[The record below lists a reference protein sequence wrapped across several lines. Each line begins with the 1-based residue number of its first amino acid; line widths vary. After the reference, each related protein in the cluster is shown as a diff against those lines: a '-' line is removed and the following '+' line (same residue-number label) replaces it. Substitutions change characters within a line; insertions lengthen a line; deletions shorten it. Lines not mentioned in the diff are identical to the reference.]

1 MKKIISLLMLLS
13 TLTVHA
19 EWIYVTSN
27 SDKDKIF
34 FDPKTIGVYE
44 NYRKAWV
51 LVNFAKPQT
60 VGADSASSKSTYY
73 KFDCNGKRFSVVAEL
88 TTSEMGGEGKILTKV
103 SASEDVWV
111 TATKEDS
118 LKVAMESV
126 CSK

>member
-51 LVNFAKPQT
+51 LVNFAKPQPVET
-60 VGADSASSKSTYY
+60 LSASSKSTYY
-73 KFDCNGKRFSVVAEL
+73 KFDCAGSRFAVIAEL
-88 TTSEMGGEGKILTKV
+88 TTSELGGEGKILKKV
-103 SASEDVWV
+103 SASEDVWT
-111 TATKEDS
+111 TAISNDP
-118 LKVAMESV
+118 LKAAMEAV